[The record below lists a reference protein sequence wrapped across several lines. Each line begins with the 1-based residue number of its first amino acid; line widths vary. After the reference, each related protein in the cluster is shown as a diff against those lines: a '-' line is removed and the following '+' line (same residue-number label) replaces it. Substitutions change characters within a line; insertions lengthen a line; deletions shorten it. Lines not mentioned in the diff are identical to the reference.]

1 MDTVKN
7 KQVSVEHGGNEVQAA
22 TETGMQI
29 DLTANPMFGMWKDR
43 NDMADVAE
51 YVRQLRTSRFQADGV
66 RTQD

>member
-7 KQVSVEHGGNEVQAA
+7 KQVSVESGNTQAQAA

-43 NDMADVAE
+43 NDMADVAQ
-51 YVRQLRTSRFQADGV
+51 YVRQLRTPR
-66 RTQD
+66 